1 MPITVVDCHYYDVTG
16 VQIQIERSV
25 EARQFRGILS
35 SLANIGQIEG
45 ARGYFK
51 GNGTNVVRIIPYVA
65 VQFAAYEEFK
75 KVQY

>member
-1 MPITVVDCHYYDVTG
+1 MPIGGVDRHYGVTG

-25 EARQFRGILS
+25 EARQFQGILS
-35 SLANIGQIEG
+35 SLVGIGRMEG
-45 ARGYFK
+45 VRGYFK

>member
-1 MPITVVDCHYYDVTG
+1 MAITIVDCHYGITG

-25 EARQFRGILS
+25 KARQFRGILS
-35 SLANIGQIEG
+35 SLVSIGQMEG
-45 ARGYFK
+45 VRGYFK